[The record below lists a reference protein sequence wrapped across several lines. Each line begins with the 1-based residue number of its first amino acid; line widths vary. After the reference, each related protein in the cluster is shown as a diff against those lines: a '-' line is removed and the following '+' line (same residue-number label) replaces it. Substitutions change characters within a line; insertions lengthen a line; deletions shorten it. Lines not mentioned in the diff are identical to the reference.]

1 MNAKVLEQ
9 VRVTAGLA
17 PELAVVVGW
26 QPGVGIEVELD
37 GGVVAVAR
45 SILALSPQHLDAAVS
60 QRSEVL
66 VTFVGN
72 DPSKPMII
80 GFVAEVPPATTDA
93 DADPSATVSAVE
105 AMPDG
110 IKVRAKEE
118 IQFRC
123 GKASLTL
130 RKDGAVVIRGDK
142 VISRA
147 AKNNRITGGSVQIN

>member
-45 SILALSPQHLDAAVS
+45 SILALSGEHLDAAVS

-72 DPSKPMII
+72 DPSRPMII
-80 GFVAEVPPATTDA
+80 GFVAEPPSRAEAEPATA
-93 DADPSATVSAVE
+93 KPE

-130 RKDGAVVIRGDK
+130 RKDGAVVLRGDK